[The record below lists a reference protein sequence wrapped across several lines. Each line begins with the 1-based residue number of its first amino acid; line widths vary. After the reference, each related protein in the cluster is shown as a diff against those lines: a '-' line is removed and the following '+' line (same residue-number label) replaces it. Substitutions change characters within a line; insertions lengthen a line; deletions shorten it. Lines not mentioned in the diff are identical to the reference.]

1 MKYVNFNKVVVRN
14 FLSVG
19 ETPVQVDFNKGL
31 NIITGNNK
39 DKVDRRNGVG
49 KSTIADSV
57 YFAIFGTTLRELKKD
72 HIVNNI
78 TQRGCAVDLYFT
90 VNVDGA
96 SSEYHISR
104 TLNPSKC
111 HLFKDGE
118 DITRDSIQNTTDYVC
133 KLLNTT
139 PDVFQNCVIM
149 TINNA
154 TPFMAKKK
162 LEKRKFIEG
171 IFNLQVFSNMLL
183 NVRQEFNSVSRE
195 LDIECAKYE
204 EISNNISAYT
214 EQQQNSENIKLRSRN
229 KLESRLKANG
239 SEIKSLE
246 NEKKSAECIDMSVYQ
261 ENLAKIEQVLP
272 RVDTKI
278 QNILTKRSE
287 YNTLVDINT
296 KKHNKIGTDKGTCP
310 VCLRELDETHK
321 HHIIEEKDKLAEQ
334 TTRLESKCKTL
345 TTDLE
350 QARELRTNLSEKKT
364 KQQEKLSDARVKVQN
379 LSNIR
384 DRISQLSSLNDDIR
398 DDIVSLDKQNEGFD
412 QIIKET
418 NERLE
423 KTQESINEIKKELA
437 KLDIIKFIVS
447 EEGVKSYIVKKI
459 LQLFNSK
466 LSHYLKKMDSNC
478 ICVFNE
484 YFEEEIIDEKGKPC
498 SYFNFSGAERK
509 NIDLACLFAFMDIR
523 RLQGDVAFNFSMYD
537 ELFDSSL
544 DERGVE
550 LVIDILKERI
560 EHHNECV
567 MVISHRKESTK
578 LATGEIIFLEKQ
590 NGVTIRVATPETE
603 LK

>member
-1 MKYVNFNKVVVRN
+1 MKYVDFDRVVIKN

-19 ETPVQVDFNKGL
+19 EEPVDVNFNTGL

-49 KSTIADSV
+49 KSTVADAV

-78 TQRGCAVDLYFT
+78 TQKGCEITLEFT
-90 VNVDGA
+90 VNDDGNT
-96 SSEYHISR
+96 SR
-104 TLNPSKC
+104 YKINRKLTPSKC
-111 HLFKDGE
+111 YLYKDDV
-118 DITRDSIQNTTDYVC
+118 DITRDSIQNTSEYIMD
-133 KLLNTT
+133 LLNTN

-171 IFNLQVFSNMLL
+171 IFNLKVFSDMLTKA
-183 NVRQEFNSVSRE
+183 RQEYNQVVRE
-195 LDIECAKYE
+195 LDVECAKYE
-204 EISNNISAYT
+204 EISTSLNTQIEQKQSREEDKKRSLLKLTARDESNNKKI
-214 EQQQNSENIKLRSRN
+214 
-229 KLESRLKANG
+229 G
-239 SEIKSLE
+239 EIKTILKNYVE
-246 NEKKSAECIDMSVYQ
+246 IDATQ
-261 ENLAKIEQVLP
+261 HKDKIDKIDQTIDQIDV
-272 RVDTKI
+272 KI
-278 QNILTKRSE
+278 QSINNKKTE
-287 YNTLVDINT
+287 CETLVRVNN
-296 KKHNKIGTDKGTCP
+296 NKISKLNTDEAVCP
-310 VCLRELDETHK
+310 VCLSKIDSNHK
-321 HHIIEEKDKLAEQ
+321 HYVDDQRTVLVDEVDKLKQNTVKYDQKLAEARDMLSRLNKKKKQ
-334 TTRLESKCKTL
+334 HTQAINDAVVQKQNIKNLKERLE
-345 TTDLE
+345 
-350 QARELRTNLSEKKT
+350 QH
-364 KQQEKLSDARVKVQN
+364 V
-379 LSNIR
+379 SN
-384 DRISQLSSLNDDIR
+384 R
-398 DDIVSLDKQNEGFD
+398 DDIQDDMRSLDKQD
-412 QIIKET
+412 TSLDSIIKEYET
-418 NERLE
+418 RL
-423 KTQESINEIKKELA
+423 KATQTSIANVKKQMNR
-437 KLDIIKFIVS
+437 LDIIKFVVS

-466 LSHYLKKMDSNC
+466 LAHYLKKMDSNC
-478 ICVFNE
+478 ICIFNE
-484 YFEEEIIDEKGKPC
+484 YFEEEIINEKGKPC

-523 RLQGDVAFNFSMYD
+523 RMQGDVAFNFSMYD

-560 EHHNECV
+560 EKHNECV

-590 NGVTIRVATPETE
+590 NGVTVRVETPESE